1 MADDLDER
9 AERGMRAE
17 SYGTTT
23 QRLAAISTRCGPRYR
38 KDKGHE
44 VRKRWF
50 ASRLMFGADGMASR
64 LEFPQVEA
72 RW

>member
-1 MADDLDER
+1 MGELDER

-17 SYGTTT
+17 SYGTAS
-23 QRLAAISTRCGPRYR
+23 QRMTAITGRCGPRYR
-38 KDKGHE
+38 RDKGHE

-50 ASRLMFGADGMASR
+50 ASNLIFGADGMAAR
-64 LEFPQVEA
+64 IEFPQVEA

>member
-1 MADDLDER
+1 VSALDER
-9 AERGMRAE
+9 AERGIRAE

-23 QRLAAISTRCGPRYR
+23 QRLAAITSRCGPRYR

-50 ASRLMFGADGMASR
+50 ASLVRFGSDGMASR
-64 LEFPQVEA
+64 IECPQVEA